1 MKTSPFLK
9 SIITGFLFLIG
20 TTLIAQDWTQIGL
33 DIDGEAA
40 GDRSGTSV
48 SLSGSGNFIA
58 IGAPTNGGG
67 GHVRVYQNIL
77 DVWTQVGADIDAE
90 AAGDIFGT
98 SVSINAA
105 GDVVAIGAPNNDG
118 GGVDAGHTRIY
129 QFSAGVW
136 TQIGA
141 DIDGE
146 AAGDLSGTSVS
157 LNNDGTFV
165 AIGATINTGSG
176 PQSGHVRVFENVAG
190 VWTQVGADIDGE
202 ASYDW
207 SGCAVSLSSDGT
219 IVGVGAYK
227 NDGMGSFSGHAR
239 VYEFGGGT
247 WSQIGGD
254 MDGEAA
260 GDEFGRSISLSGN
273 GSVFAIGGAKNDG
286 VGVNAGHARVF
297 EYIGGVWSQI
307 GGDLDGAAA
316 DDDYG
321 WAVSL
326 DELGQTVAIGG
337 PKNDESTAESGQV
350 RVFDNIGGVWIQ
362 KGTNVLGEMI
372 YDRSGWSVGLDDVGN
387 ILADAAYVN
396 DGTGVSAGHVRLY
409 RFDCDS
415 LITPFSDTTLCFDQP
430 LILDATSA
438 IGAAVNWDMGVT
450 NGIPFFPASVGVIT
464 YTATSVSPS
473 DCPLTVEVT
482 VLALPVVTA
491 TVDPIEI
498 CIGESATFTGGGA
511 DSYVWNSGVTDG
523 VAFTPVVIGT
533 NTYTVTGTAP
543 NGCINT
549 ATVDL
554 TVHALPIVT
563 ATATPVEICLGESI
577 LFTGGGADTYV
588 WDGGATDGVPFVPA
602 TAGTFTFTV
611 TGTNATTACENTAT
625 VDVIVNDNPVATATA
640 TPDEICLGES
650 ITFTGG
656 GADTYAWDLG
666 VTDGVAF
673 FPAASGTFTHT
684 VIGTITAT
692 GCTNSETIDVTVHNL
707 PIVTATVSPTEICL
721 GESAT
726 FTGGGAASYAWDL
739 GVTDGVPF
747 IPAAAG
753 TVTYT
758 VIGTS
763 ADGCV
768 NIATV
773 DLIVNP
779 TPIVTATATPIEICL
794 GETITFTGGGTDVY
808 VWDGGVTD
816 GIPFAP
822 ATAGTFTYTVTGT
835 DAITGCEST
844 ATIDVIVNDLP
855 AVTASAAPHEI
866 CLGES
871 IVFTGGG
878 ADTYVWDLGVVDGVA
893 FFPAASGTFTHTVI
907 GTITA
912 TGCTNSETVDVT
924 IHDLPVVLASVSP
937 TEICLGESATF
948 TGGGAT
954 SYAWD
959 AGVTDG
965 IPFIP
970 AAAGTFTYTVTG
982 TSAEGCESTAT
993 VDLIINPLPV
1003 VTATATP
1010 SEVCLGESITLT
1022 GGGADLYVWDGGVTD
1037 GLVFTPAATG
1047 TVTYTVVG
1055 TIGATG
1061 CENIAT
1067 VDITV
1072 YPNPVVTATATP
1084 SEICMGESIIFT
1096 GGGADTYVW
1105 DMGATDGTPFFP
1117 TDAGTF
1123 TFTVIGYLGPIF
1135 CENTN
1140 SVTVTVYELPEVTAT
1155 VEPSEICFGE
1165 SVIFTGSGAATY
1177 IWDHDVVD
1185 GEPHT
1190 PDMDGI
1196 ITYTVI
1202 GISSDGCQRSTVVDV
1217 VVLPA
1222 PDLTAEL
1229 DTIINTGGTAN
1240 LIANSSLPGSYVWS
1254 PDFEIECPTC
1264 NVTTASPGNDE
1275 TFIVLFTAQNG
1286 CFAYDTVIVL
1296 VNYIE
1301 GIGVASGFS
1310 PNADGINDVLF
1321 VQGYNLDEVH
1331 LEVYNK
1337 YGERVFATS
1346 DQDIGWDGTYRNKD
1360 ENPGVFTW
1368 VLDYNLVDGRVGRIS
1383 GNTTLFR

>member
-1 MKTSPFLK
+1 MKTSPILK
-9 SIITGFLFLIG
+9 SILAGFLFLIG
-20 TTLIAQDWTQIGL
+20 TSLTAQDWTLIGA

-58 IGAPTNGGG
+58 IGAPENGGI

-77 DVWTQVGADIDAE
+77 DVWTQVGSDIDGV
-90 AAGDIFGT
+90 AAGDAFGT

-105 GDVVAIGAPNNDG
+105 GDIVAIGAPNNDG
-118 GGVDAGHTRIY
+118 AGVDAGQTKIY

-141 DIDGE
+141 NINGE

-157 LNNDGTFV
+157 LNTDGTFI

-176 PQSGHVRVFENVAG
+176 PQSGHVRVYENVAG

-202 ASYDW
+202 AAYDW
-207 SGCAVSLSSDGT
+207 SGCAVSLSSDGS

-227 NDGMGSFSGHAR
+227 NDGTGSFAGHAR
-239 VYEFGGGT
+239 VYEFSGGT
-247 WSQIGGD
+247 WSQIGAD

-273 GSVFAIGGAKNDG
+273 GTVLAIGGAKNDA
-286 VGVNAGHARVF
+286 VGIDAGHVRVF
-297 EYIGGVWSQI
+297 ENIAGVWTQI
-307 GGDLDGAAA
+307 GGDLDAAAA
-316 DDDYG
+316 DDNYG
-321 WAVSL
+321 WSVSL
-326 DELGQTVAIGG
+326 DELGTTVAIGG
-337 PKNDESTAESGQV
+337 PKNDESTAESGHV
-350 RVFDNIGGVWIQ
+350 RVFENIGGVWIQ

-396 DGTGVSAGHVRLY
+396 DGTGISAGHVRLY

-415 LITPFSDTTLCFDQP
+415 LIVPFADTTLCFDQP
-430 LILDATSA
+430 LTLDATSV
-438 IGAAVNWDMGVT
+438 IGAGINWDMGVT
-450 NGIPFFPASVGVIT
+450 DGIPFFPASVGVIT
-464 YTATSVSPS
+464 YTATSLSPS

-491 TVDPIEI
+491 TVDPTEI

-511 DSYVWNSGVTDG
+511 DSYTWDLGVTDG
-523 VAFTPVVIGT
+523 VAFTPAAPGT
-533 NTYTVTGTAP
+533 STYTVTGTAP

-554 TVHALPIVT
+554 TVHALPVVT
-563 ATATPVEICLGESI
+563 ATALPDEICLGESI
-577 LFTGGGADTYV
+577 IFTGAGANTYV
-588 WDGGATDGVPFVPA
+588 WDGGAIDGVPFVPA

-611 TGTNATTACENTAT
+611 IGTNTLTTCENTAT
-625 VDVIVNDNPVATATA
+625 VDVIVNDNPVVTATA
-640 TPDEICLGES
+640 TPDEICLSES
-650 ITFTGG
+650 IIFTGG
-656 GADTYAWDLG
+656 GADTYVWDLG
-666 VTDGVAF
+666 VTDGIAF
-673 FPAASGTFTHT
+673 FPAASGTYTHT
-684 VIGTITAT
+684 VVGTVTAT
-692 GCTNSETIDVTVHNL
+692 GCTSSETVDVTVHDL
-707 PIVTATVSPTEICL
+707 PVVTAAVSPAEICL

-726 FTGGGAASYAWDL
+726 FTGGGAATYVWDL
-739 GVTDGVPF
+739 GVTDGVAF
-747 IPAAAG
+747 FPAAAG

-768 NIATV
+768 NTATV
-773 DLIVNP
+773 DLTVNP
-779 TPIVTATATPIEICL
+779 SPTVTATATPDEICL
-794 GETITFTGGGTDVY
+794 GETITFTGGGADAY

-816 GIPFAP
+816 GVPFTP
-822 ATAGTFTYTVTGT
+822 AAAGTFTYTVTGSN
-835 DAITGCEST
+835 AATGCENT
-844 ATIDVIVNDLP
+844 ATVDIIVNDLP
-855 AVTASAAPHEI
+855 AVTAAAAPHEI

-871 IVFTGGG
+871 VIFTGGA

-893 FFPAASGTFTHTVI
+893 FFPVTAGTFTHTVI
-907 GTITA
+907 GTVTA
-912 TGCTNSETVDVT
+912 TGCTNTATVDIVVHALPIVT
-924 IHDLPVVLASVSP
+924 AAVSP

-948 TGGGAT
+948 TGGGAD
-954 SYAWD
+954 SYLWD

-965 IPFIP
+965 VPFTP
-970 AAAGTFTYTVTG
+970 AASGTITYTVTG
-982 TSAEGCESTAT
+982 TSIDGCTSTAT
-993 VDLIINPLPV
+993 IDLIINPLPV
-1003 VTATATP
+1003 VTATAVP
-1010 SEVCLGESITLT
+1010 SEICLGESITFT
-1022 GGGADLYVWDGGVTD
+1022 GGGADLYVWDGGVAD
-1037 GLVFTPAATG
+1037 GVPFTPTAAGAFTF
-1047 TVTYTVVG
+1047 TVVG
-1055 TIGATG
+1055 TLAATG
-1061 CENIAT
+1061 CENIET

-1084 SEICMGESIIFT
+1084 AEICMGESIIFT

-1105 DMGATDGTPFFP
+1105 DMGVIDGTPFFP
-1117 TDAGTF
+1117 TDPGTF
-1123 TFTVIGYLGPIF
+1123 AFTVIGYLGPIA

-1155 VEPSEICFGE
+1155 VEPDEICFGE

-1177 IWDHDVVD
+1177 IWDHDVED

-1202 GISSDGCQRSTVVDV
+1202 GVSSDGCQRSTTVDV
-1217 VVLPA
+1217 LVLPE
-1222 PDLTAEL
+1222 PDLNAEL

-1240 LIANSSLPGSYVWS
+1240 LIANSSLPGSYIWS
-1254 PDFEIECPTC
+1254 PAFEIECPTC
-1264 NVTTASPGNDE
+1264 NITTASPGNDE
-1275 TFIVLFTAQNG
+1275 IFVVLFTDQNG
-1286 CFAYDTVIVL
+1286 CIAYDTVIVL
-1296 VNYIE
+1296 VNYVE

-1310 PNADGINDVLF
+1310 PNGDGINDILF
-1321 VQGYNLDEVH
+1321 VQGYNLEEVH

-1337 YGERVFATS
+1337 YGERVFETS
-1346 DQDIGWDGTYRNKD
+1346 DQDIGWDGTYHNRD
-1360 ENPGVFTW
+1360 ENSGVFTW
-1368 VLDYNLVDGRVGRIS
+1368 VLDYNLVDGRIGRIS